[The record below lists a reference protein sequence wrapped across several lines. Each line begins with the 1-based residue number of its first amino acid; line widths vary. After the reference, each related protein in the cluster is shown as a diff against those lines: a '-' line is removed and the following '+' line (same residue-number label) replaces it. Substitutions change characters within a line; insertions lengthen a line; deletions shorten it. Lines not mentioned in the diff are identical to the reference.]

1 MAGDFRLPRS
11 RTFERQ
17 YSAFSASR
25 AFRIATA
32 KSFFNRKEHM
42 HRLAVCWSVILVS
55 LTIANAQQK
64 DVPNHSQA
72 SKSPASGAQARHEVK
87 LPSEETVN
95 AFLRETFAYNPG
107 LSWKISEIKP
117 SQAEGLAEVTV
128 VLTTPQGLQTNQFYV
143 TADGNHAIAGQ
154 IIPFGAHPY
163 AAAQRKLEKEADGFS
178 RGPADAAVTI
188 FEFSDL
194 QCPHCKEAQ
203 PIIEKLLSEEKNVRL
218 VFQNY
223 PLASH
228 DWAEKG
234 AEYADCVGRASNSSF
249 WKFLQGVYDAQS
261 DITAGNADDKLKEL
275 AGAAGVN
282 DDEIA
287 ECAAKPGT
295 LGRVERSVE
304 LGNSLG
310 VSGTPTLFING
321 RNIPNLG
328 SLGYDVLKQLVDF
341 AAKDK

>member
-1 MAGDFRLPRS
+1 
-11 RTFERQ
+11 
-17 YSAFSASR
+17 
-25 AFRIATA
+25 
-32 KSFFNRKEHM
+32 M
-42 HRLAVCWSVILVS
+42 HRLAISWSVILVL

-64 DVPNHSQA
+64 NAPTNA
-72 SKSPASGAQARHEVK
+72 PTARPGAPGAQAKREVK

-107 LSWKISEIKP
+107 LSWKISDIKP

-143 TADGNHAIAGQ
+143 TADGTHAIAGQ

-163 AAAQRKLEKEADGFS
+163 AAAQHKLEKVAIGFS
-178 RGPADAAVTI
+178 RGPADSPVTI

-203 PIIEKLLSEEKNVRL
+203 PIIDRLLSEEKNVRL

-234 AEYADCVGRASNSSF
+234 ATYADCVGRASNASF
-249 WKFLQGVYDAQS
+249 WKFIQGVYDAQS
-261 DITAGNADDKLKEL
+261 DITAANADDKLKEL

-282 DDEIA
+282 GDEIA
-287 ECAAKPGT
+287 ECAAKPAT

-304 LGNSLG
+304 MGNSVG
-310 VSGTPTLFING
+310 VTGTPTLFING
-321 RNIPNLG
+321 RNIANVG
-328 SLGYDVLKQLVDF
+328 TLGYDVLKQLVDF
-341 AAKDK
+341 AAEDK

>member
-1 MAGDFRLPRS
+1 
-11 RTFERQ
+11 
-17 YSAFSASR
+17 
-25 AFRIATA
+25 
-32 KSFFNRKEHM
+32 M
-42 HRLAVCWSVILVS
+42 HRLAICWSVILVS
-55 LTIANAQQK
+55 LTVANAQQK
-64 DVPNHSQA
+64 DAPTSATTARPGA
-72 SKSPASGAQARHEVK
+72 STAQARHEVK

-107 LSWKISEIKP
+107 LSWKISDIKP

-128 VLTTPQGLQTNQFYV
+128 VLTTSQGLQTNQFYV
-143 TADGNHAIAGQ
+143 TADGTHAIAGQ

-163 AAAQRKLEKEADGFS
+163 APAQHKLEKESTGFS
-178 RGPADAAVTI
+178 RGPAESPVTI

-203 PIIEKLLSEEKNVRL
+203 PIIEKLLSDDKNVRL

-234 AEYADCVGRASNSSF
+234 AEYADCVGHASNASF
-249 WKFLQGVYDAQS
+249 WKFIQGVYDAQS
-261 DITAGNADDKLKEL
+261 DITAANADDKLKEL
-275 AGAAGVN
+275 AGVAGVSG
-282 DDEIA
+282 DEIA
-287 ECAAKPGT
+287 ECAAKPAT

-304 LGNSLG
+304 LGNSVG
-310 VSGTPTLFING
+310 VTGTPTFFING
-321 RNIPNLG
+321 RSIANVG
-328 SLGYDVLKQLVDF
+328 TLGYDVLKQLVDF

>member
-1 MAGDFRLPRS
+1 
-11 RTFERQ
+11 
-17 YSAFSASR
+17 
-25 AFRIATA
+25 
-32 KSFFNRKEHM
+32 M
-42 HRLAVCWSVILVS
+42 HRLAISWSVILVL

-64 DVPNHSQA
+64 DAPTNA
-72 SKSPASGAQARHEVK
+72 STARPGAPGAQARREVK

-107 LSWKISEIKP
+107 LSWKVSDIKP

-143 TADGNHAIAGQ
+143 TADGTHAISGQ

-163 AAAQRKLEKEADGFS
+163 AAARHKLEKETNGFS
-178 RGPADAAVTI
+178 RGPADSPVTI

-203 PIIEKLLSEEKNVRL
+203 PIIDRLLSEEKNVRL

-234 AEYADCVGRASNSSF
+234 AAYADCVGRASNGSF
-249 WKFLQGVYDAQS
+249 WKFIQSVYDAQS
-261 DITAGNADDKLKEL
+261 DITAANADDKLKEL
-275 AGAAGVN
+275 ADAAGVN
-282 DDEIA
+282 GAEIA
-287 ECAAKPGT
+287 ECAAKPAT

-304 LGNSLG
+304 LGNSVG

-321 RNIPNLG
+321 RSIPNVG

-341 AAKDK
+341 AAEDK

>member
-1 MAGDFRLPRS
+1 
-11 RTFERQ
+11 
-17 YSAFSASR
+17 
-25 AFRIATA
+25 
-32 KSFFNRKEHM
+32 M
-42 HRLAVCWSVILVS
+42 HRLAICWSVILVS
-55 LTIANAQQK
+55 LTMAKAQQK
-64 DVPNHSQA
+64 DAPTGAPSA
-72 SKSPASGAQARHEVK
+72 RPRESAAQARHEVK

-107 LSWKISEIKP
+107 LSWKISDIKP

-128 VLTTPQGLQTNQFYV
+128 VLTTPQGLQSNQFYV
-143 TADGNHAIAGQ
+143 TADGTHAIAGQ

-163 AAAQRKLEKEADGFS
+163 VAAQRKLEKEANGVS
-178 RGPADAAVTI
+178 RGPADSAVTI

-203 PIIEKLLSEEKNVRL
+203 PIVEKLLSEEKNVRV

-234 AEYADCVGRASNSSF
+234 AEYADCVGHASNSSF
-249 WKFLQGVYDAQS
+249 WKFIQSVYDAQS
-261 DITAGNADDKLKEL
+261 DITAANADDKLKEL
-275 AGAAGVN
+275 AGAAGVKG
-282 DDEIA
+282 DEIA
-287 ECAAKPGT
+287 ECAAKPAT

-304 LGNSLG
+304 LGNSVG
-310 VSGTPTLFING
+310 VTGTPTLFING
-321 RNIPNLG
+321 RSIANVG
-328 SLGYDVLKQLVDF
+328 TLGYDVLKQLVDF

>member
-1 MAGDFRLPRS
+1 
-11 RTFERQ
+11 
-17 YSAFSASR
+17 
-25 AFRIATA
+25 
-32 KSFFNRKEHM
+32 M
-42 HRLAVCWSVILVS
+42 HRLPVSWCVIFVL
-55 LTIANAQQK
+55 LTIAKAQQK
-64 DVPNHSQA
+64 DAPTSAPAARPGA
-72 SKSPASGAQARHEVK
+72 SAAQTRHEIK
-87 LPSEETVN
+87 LPSEDTVN

-107 LSWKISEIKP
+107 LSWKISDIKP

-143 TADGNHAIAGQ
+143 TADGTHAIAGQ

-163 AAAQRKLEKEADGFS
+163 AAAQHKLERESTGFS
-178 RGPADAAVTI
+178 RGPADSPVTI

-194 QCPHCKEAQ
+194 QCPHCKEVQ
-203 PIIEKLLSEEKNVRL
+203 PIVDRLLSEEKNVRL

-223 PLASH
+223 PLSSH

-249 WKFLQGVYDAQS
+249 WKFIQSVYDAQS
-261 DITAGNADDKLKEL
+261 DLTAANADDKLKEL

-282 DDEIA
+282 GDEIA
-287 ECAAKPGT
+287 ECAAKPAT
-295 LGRVERSVE
+295 LGRVERSAE
-304 LGNSLG
+304 LGNSVG
-310 VSGTPTLFING
+310 VTGTPTLFING
-321 RNIPNLG
+321 RSIANVG